1 MGFIGVAHDVTDA
14 KRAQEELRQI
24 NETLEKRVEERT
36 AQLAA
41 SEALVG
47 SFFEHSSECHAILVE
62 DDGGFRYPGGQ
73 SGDPSPLWN
82 GQE

>member
-24 NETLEKRVEERT
+24 NETLERRVEERT

-47 SFFEHSSECHAILVE
+47 SFFEHSSECHAVLVE
-62 DDGGFRYPGGQ
+62 DDGGFRYAGG
-73 SGDPSPLWN
+73 
-82 GQE
+82 